1 VLRTLHAKPA
11 DIRDVETVA
20 GGFRQG
26 GLLDRCESIRRPERS
41 VCTELSLSFARSP
54 SALR

>member
-20 GGFRQG
+20 GGFDKAG
-26 GLLDRCESIRRPERS
+26 C
-41 VCTELSLSFARSP
+41 
-54 SALR
+54 